1 MPYAGFPSLFVL
13 PIPKAELKAIKL
25 NCFGSESRYSTLTL
39 FLPEMDP
46 SALPPT
52 AELATAV
59 LGKRCFVNWPMMHEA
74 EIVAVSDQHAVFT
87 RKQTA
92 DKTLSLAGVGRAK
105 KKASAAAT
113 SGEFPCHVSQS

>member
-25 NCFGSESRYSTLTL
+25 NCFGSESRYSTFTL

-52 AELATAV
+52 ADLAAAV

-74 EIVAVSDQHAVFT
+74 EIVAVSDQHAIFS
-87 RKQTA
+87 RKKTV
-92 DKTLSLAGVGRAK
+92 DKTLSLVGIGRAK
-105 KKASAAAT
+105 KKASAAVP
-113 SGEFPCHVSQS
+113 SG

>member
-25 NCFGSESRYSTLTL
+25 NCFGSESRYSTFTL

-52 AELATAV
+52 TDLAAAV

-74 EIVAVSDQHAVFT
+74 EIVAVSDQHAIFS
-87 RKQTA
+87 R
-92 DKTLSLAGVGRAK
+92 KTLSLVGIGRAK
-105 KKASAAAT
+105 KKASAAVP
-113 SGEFPCHVSQS
+113 SG

>member
-25 NCFGSESRYSTLTL
+25 NCFGSESRYSTLAL
-39 FLPEMDP
+39 FLPEMAP
-46 SALPPT
+46 SALPPI

-59 LGKRCFVNWPMMHEA
+59 GKRCFVNWPMMHEA

-87 RKQTA
+87 CRQWT
-92 DKTLSLAGVGRAK
+92 R
-105 KKASAAAT
+105 
-113 SGEFPCHVSQS
+113 P